1 MSDDELEL
9 LAPWNEIVKAEIER
23 RANESNHHMWIVKV
37 LWLLKSSRGFFLSY
51 LKIKRLSYIQIGSEV
66 VAKEYPNRWE
76 YAVCEEVLNDCLKE
90 EYI

>member
-1 MSDDELEL
+1 MG
-9 LAPWNEIVKAEIER
+9 IVK
-23 RANESNHHMWIVKV
+23 W

-66 VAKEYPNRWE
+66 VAKEYPNRRE

>member
-23 RANESNHHMWIVKV
+23 RANDQINHMWIVKV

-51 LKIKRLSYIQIGSEV
+51 LKIKRLPYIQIGSEV
-66 VAKEYPNRWE
+66 VAKEYPDKVMHLRKLQ
-76 YAVCEEVLNDCLKE
+76 V
-90 EYI
+90 